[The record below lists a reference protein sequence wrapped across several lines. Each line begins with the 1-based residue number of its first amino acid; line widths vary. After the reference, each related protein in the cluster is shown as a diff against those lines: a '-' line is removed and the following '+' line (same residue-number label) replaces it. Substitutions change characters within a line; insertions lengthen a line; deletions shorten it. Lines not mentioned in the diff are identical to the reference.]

1 MALYHFYLGPSQKEI
16 DKAFESISD
25 EEYSLEGISI
35 TEAKEKLK
43 KRIESIRNI
52 IQNVFSKI
60 LIFIQKGSTYLV
72 NYYNKDQKRI
82 EAVKAVLDDKDKLEL
97 YKKALLSMY
106 TRTPPIVNQDG
117 SLIDL
122 DQFEKDKDWYSTEL
136 ENDKTNSIV
145 KEKTFSQ
152 SCYHVHHQ
160 LFKSSGIVVSEIGQL
175 DKLTVDSIEDI
186 FNLKTM
192 KKLQKDIGKYKLPDK
207 IGKLSDE
214 LDKLRKNNAIIMTST
229 MNGMRTEHYIAKL
242 VRELTMMKT
251 TFSVYQCLLLYI
263 KSLISETKKKDIF
276 TVPFFKSSQRTSKLC
291 HLSLE
296 ELTSDTLIPRYP
308 GNKGELLTRSE
319 YQREILPKRV
329 SFSPTVKEAIYAI
342 HQHFHPH
349 YSEDKDKRNYIDC
362 YYYEGIPDENTLV
375 VKEKYAK
382 KTIMDWKYTREIVVV
397 KNPIQVKKMGKIR
410 IYFKKKSKDFRTVM
424 GTLTND
430 VVREYDHHVF
440 LSE

>member
-16 DKAFESISD
+16 DKAFESISE
-25 EEYSLEGISI
+25 EEYSLEGISL

-43 KRIESIRNI
+43 KQITNIREI
-52 IQNVFSKI
+52 LQNVFNKI

-72 NYYNKDQKRI
+72 NYYNQDQKRI
-82 EAVKAVLDDKDKLEL
+82 EAVKTVLDDKDKLEL

-106 TRTPPIVNQDG
+106 TRTIPIVNQDG
-117 SLIDL
+117 SLINL
-122 DQFEKDKDWYSTEL
+122 DQFEKDKDWYFTEV
-136 ENDKTNSIV
+136 ENDKDNSII

-152 SCYHVHHQ
+152 SCYHVISQ
-160 LFKSSGIVVSEIGQL
+160 SFKSSGIVVSEIGQL
-175 DKLTVDSIEDI
+175 DKLTIDSVEDI
-186 FNLKTM
+186 FNLKTL
-192 KKLQKDIGKYKLPDK
+192 KKLQKDIGKKKLPDEIEK
-207 IGKLSDE
+207 RFDE
-214 LDKLRKNNAIIMTST
+214 LEALKSNNLISMFTLINGVRKDVYM
-229 MNGMRTEHYIAKL
+229 AKL
-242 VRELTMMKT
+242 ARKVTAMKT
-251 TFSVYQCLLLYI
+251 VFSVYQCLLLYI

-308 GNKGELLTRSE
+308 GNKGELLARSE

-329 SFSPTVKEAIYAI
+329 SFSPTVEEAIYAI
-342 HQHFHPH
+342 HQHIEGK
-349 YSEDKDKRNYIDC
+349 YKTDENERYYIDC
-362 YYYEGIPDENTLV
+362 YYYEGIPNEDTLV

-410 IYFKKKSKDFRTVM
+410 VYFKKNFKDFRTVI

-430 VVREYDHHVF
+430 VIREYDHHVF

>member
-1 MALYHFYLGPSQKEI
+1 MILYYSYLGPSQKTI

-25 EEYSLEGISI
+25 EEYSLEGISL

-82 EAVKAVLDDKDKLEL
+82 EAVKTILDDKDKLEL

-136 ENDKTNSIV
+136 ENDKTNSII

-152 SCYHVHHQ
+152 SCYHVNHQ
-160 LFKSSGIVVSEIGQL
+160 SFKSSGIVVSEIGQL
-175 DKLTVDSIEDI
+175 DKLTIDSVEDI

-192 KKLQKDIGKYKLPDK
+192 KKLQKDIGKYQLPKK
-207 IGKLSDE
+207 IEKLSDE
-214 LDKLRKNNAIIMTST
+214 LDELKKNNMIAMVPTI
-229 MNGMRTEHYIAKL
+229 NGIPTFLYNAKL
-242 VRELTMMKT
+242 FRKVTAMKT
-251 TFSVYQCLLLYI
+251 VFSVYQCLLLYI

-276 TVPFFKSSQRTSKLC
+276 TIPFFRSSQRTSKLC

-308 GNKGELLTRSE
+308 ANKGELLARSE

-329 SFSPTVKEAIYAI
+329 SFSPTVEEAIYAI
-342 HQHFHPH
+342 HQHIDGKYEIDGNGH
-349 YSEDKDKRNYIDC
+349 RYIDC
-362 YYYEGIPDENTLV
+362 YYYEGIPDKDTLV

-397 KNPIQVKKMGKIR
+397 RDPIQVKKMGKIR
-410 IYFKKKSKDFRTVM
+410 VYFKKELKDFRTVI
-424 GTLTND
+424 GTSTLG
-430 VVREYDHHVF
+430 VIYKYDHHVF